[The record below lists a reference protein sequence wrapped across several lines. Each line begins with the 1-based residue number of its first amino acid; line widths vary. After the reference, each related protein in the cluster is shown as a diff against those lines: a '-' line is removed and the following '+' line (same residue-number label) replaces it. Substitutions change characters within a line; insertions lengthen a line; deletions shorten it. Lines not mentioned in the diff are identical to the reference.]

1 MKGPGKSETGDEEKR
16 DCVFCQIIER
26 KKPAEIIYEDENL
39 VVFRDIH
46 PSAPVHFLIV
56 PRIHIDTL
64 NSLDEG
70 SASIAAK
77 MVLTGKNIA
86 ELYKIQS
93 GYRLVINCGREAGQV
108 IFHLHMHLMGGWGRG
123 PARR

>member
-1 MKGPGKSETGDEEKR
+1 MRGPGKSEGDGEKMG
-16 DCVFCQIIER
+16 CTFCQIIDR
-26 KKPAEIIYEDENL
+26 KMPAEIVYEDEDL
-39 VVFRDIH
+39 VVFWDIH
-46 PSAPVHFLIV
+46 PSAPVHLLIV
-56 PRIHIDTL
+56 PRIHVDTL

-70 SASIAAK
+70 SAGIAAK
-77 MVLTGKNIA
+77 MVLTAKNIA

-108 IFHLHMHLMGGWGRG
+108 ILHLHMHLMGGWGRG

>member
-1 MKGPGKSETGDEEKR
+1 MKGPGKSETGDEEKW

>member
-1 MKGPGKSETGDEEKR
+1 VLEGELGLRGSEKM
-16 DCVFCQIIER
+16 DCTFCQIIER
-26 KKPAEIIYEDENL
+26 KKPAEIVYEDEDL
-39 VVFRDIH
+39 VVFRDIR
-46 PSAPVHFLIV
+46 PSAPVHLLIV
-56 PRIHIDTL
+56 PRIHVDTL

-70 SASIAAK
+70 SAHIVSR
-77 MVLTGKNIA
+77 MVLTAKNIA

-108 IFHLHMHLMGGWGRG
+108 IFHLHMHLMGGWGQG

>member
-1 MKGPGKSETGDEEKR
+1 M
-16 DCVFCQIIER
+16 DCTFCQIIER
-26 KKPAEIIYEDENL
+26 RKPAEIIYEDGDVL
-39 VVFRDIH
+39 VFKDIH
-46 PSAPVHFLIV
+46 PSAPVHMLIV
-56 PRIHIDTL
+56 PRIHVETL

-70 SASIAAK
+70 SAGIVSK
-77 MVLTGKNIA
+77 MVLTAKNIA

-108 IFHLHMHLMGGWGRG
+108 IFHLHMHLMGGWGQG

>member
-1 MKGPGKSETGDEEKR
+1 ME
-16 DCVFCQIIER
+16 CIFCQIIER
-26 KKPAEIIYEDENL
+26 KKPAEIVHEDENL

-46 PSAPVHFLIV
+46 PGAPVHLLIV

-70 SASIAAK
+70 SAGIVAK

-86 ELYKIQS
+86 ELFKIQS

>member
-1 MKGPGKSETGDEEKR
+1 MECT
-16 DCVFCQIIER
+16 FCQIIER
-26 KKPAEIIYEDENL
+26 KKPAEIVYEDEDL

-46 PSAPVHFLIV
+46 PGAPVHLLIV

-70 SASIAAK
+70 SAGIVAK

-93 GYRLVINCGREAGQV
+93 GYRLVINCGREAGQD
-108 IFHLHMHLMGGWGRG
+108 IFHLHMHLMGGWRRG
-123 PARR
+123 PAKR

>member
-26 KKPAEIIYEDENL
+26 KKPAEIIYEDEDL

-93 GYRLVINCGREAGQV
+93 GYRLVINCGGEAGQV

-123 PARR
+123 GARR